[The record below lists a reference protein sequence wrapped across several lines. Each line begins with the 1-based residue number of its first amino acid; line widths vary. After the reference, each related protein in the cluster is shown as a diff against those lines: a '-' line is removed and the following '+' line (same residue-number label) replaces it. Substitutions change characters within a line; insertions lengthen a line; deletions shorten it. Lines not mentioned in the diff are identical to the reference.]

1 MNKLLI
7 ACAMVFLLAWSTGCR
22 SKKGLPTQNDAAFV
36 APADRSKSAFFDA
49 FTKNYNS
56 FTYYESSGNMEYTTE
71 GNKLELSVGI
81 VMEKDQY
88 IMLTITAMLGIEAA
102 RVLITNDSISILNRL
117 QREHIVTNFDYI
129 ANLANVKL
137 NLPQLQSMLVGN
149 PPYAPDV
156 AKAYPD
162 TMLQYIVFSH
172 FATPELKQT
181 VYTSQRNLKTQKV
194 LLGDRSGTKELKL
207 NYDEFYSSNNNQY
220 PKDININIRAE
231 KNIDCK
237 LRLNYFAFDK
247 KKEINFAV
255 PKSYKTIRL

>member
-1 MNKLLI
+1 MNRILI
-7 ACAMVFLLAWSTGCR
+7 ACAVLFVLASTTSCR
-22 SKKGLPTQNDAAFV
+22 SKKGIPNTTETTVV
-36 APADRSKSAFFDA
+36 APADKSKAAFFDA
-49 FTKNYNS
+49 FAKNYNNFS
-56 FTYYESSGNMEYTTE
+56 YYESNGSMEYTAE
-71 GNKLELSVGI
+71 GNKLDVSVAI

-88 IMLTITAMLGIEAA
+88 IMLTVTALLGIEAA
-102 RVLITNDSISILNRL
+102 RVLITKDSISILNRL

-137 NLPQLQSMLVGN
+137 DLIQLQSMITGN
-149 PPYAPDV
+149 PPYAPDA

-181 VYTSQRNLKTQKV
+181 VYASQRNFKTQK
-194 LLGDRSGTKELKL
+194 LLLADKTGKKELKL
-207 NYDEFYSSNNNQY
+207 DYEDFYANSGNQY

-231 KNIDCK
+231 KNIECK

>member
-7 ACAMVFLLAWSTGCR
+7 ACTALFTIALLTGCR
-22 SKKGLPTQNDAAFV
+22 SKKGITTASDTLKV
-36 APADRSKSAFFDA
+36 APADKSKAAFFDA
-49 FTKNYNS
+49 FAKNYNTFS
-56 FTYYESSGNMEYTTE
+56 YYESSGSMEYATE
-71 GNKLELSVGI
+71 GSKMELSVAI
-81 VMEKDQY
+81 VMEKDRY
-88 IMLTITAMLGIEAA
+88 IMLTITALLGIEAA
-102 RVLITNDSISILNRL
+102 RVLITQDSISILNRL

-137 NLPQLQSMLVGN
+137 DLRQLQSMIAGN
-149 PPYAPDV
+149 PPFVPDL

-181 VYTSQRNLKTQKV
+181 VYASQRNLKTQKV
-194 LLGDRSGTKELKL
+194 MLADRTGTKELKM
-207 NYDEFYSSNNNQY
+207 NYDDFYANSGNQY

-237 LRLNYFAFDK
+237 LRLSYFAFDK
-247 KKEINFAV
+247 KKEINFAI
-255 PKSYKTIRL
+255 PKSYKTTRL